1 MKRLIIV
8 GAIALL
14 LAACSSAG
22 TAAPTTIP
30 PVIATTVATTAASTS
45 TTSSTTSAPT
55 TSSTTPTTPQATTTT
70 TVPTE
75 SLIKQAVQDYL
86 TAYHQCG
93 VTPATCDP
101 ATFTASEGRSR
112 SIVTELANGMTKQGF
127 YFSTDTRGSYVV
139 AESVAFVS
147 AVEATAVFCA
157 YDAGAVMGPIGPD
170 GLPTV
175 MDDQIVSVRYQYR
188 TFFEGDSWRVGE
200 QQELERLG
208 EGSLCPPAA

>member
-8 GAIALL
+8 GVMAVVA
-14 LAACSSAG
+14 AACSADG
-22 TAAPTTIP
+22 TTA
-30 PVIATTVATTAASTS
+30 ATTVPPPISTVVVDTAASTTTPAMS
-45 TTSSTTSAPT
+45 STTTSSTTT
-55 TSSTTPTTPQATTTT
+55 TTTMPETTTT

-75 SLIKQAVQDYL
+75 SLIKQAVQGYL

-93 VTPATCDP
+93 VAPAVCDP
-101 ATFTASEGRSR
+101 ASFTARQGRSR
-112 SIVTELANGMTKQGF
+112 SIVTELANGMTRQGF

-170 GLPTV
+170 GLPTIV
-175 MDDQIVSVRYQYR
+175 DDQIVSVRYQYR
-188 TFFEGDSWRVGE
+188 TFLEGESWRVGE
-200 QQELERLG
+200 QSELERLG
-208 EGSLCPPAA
+208 EGSLCPPAV

>member
-55 TSSTTPTTPQATTTT
+55 TSSTTTTPQATTTT
-70 TVPTE
+70 TLPTE
-75 SLIKQAVQDYL
+75 SLIKQAVQEYSG
-86 TAYHQCG
+86 AYFACG
-93 VTPATCDP
+93 QAPSQCDP
-101 ATFTASEGRSR
+101 STFTASEGASR
-112 SIVTELANGMTKQGF
+112 HTVSDLIAGMIREGL
-127 YFSTDTRGSYVV
+127 YFSTDLRGSHISPLTIEVV
-139 AESVAFVS
+139 NPSEVRVQS
-147 AVEATAVFCA
+147 CW
-157 YDAGAVMGPIGPD
+157 YDAGVVLGPPGPD

-175 MDDQIVSVRYQYR
+175 INDETGSSTYSHTLFLESGI
-188 TFFEGDSWRVGE
+188 WRVAE
-200 QQELERLG
+200 QNELE
-208 EGSLCPPAA
+208 SLSTEDSCGTGL